1 MLSRQNFIH
10 FFAND
15 HEIMTHHD
23 DSRLSAIEKLTS
35 RRETISLLLVPLS
48 KRLVESYRFL
58 SKVLLIIKT
67 FVVDTFG
74 DNNVV
79 NY

>member
-1 MLSRQNFIH
+1 
-10 FFAND
+10 
-15 HEIMTHHD
+15 MTHHD